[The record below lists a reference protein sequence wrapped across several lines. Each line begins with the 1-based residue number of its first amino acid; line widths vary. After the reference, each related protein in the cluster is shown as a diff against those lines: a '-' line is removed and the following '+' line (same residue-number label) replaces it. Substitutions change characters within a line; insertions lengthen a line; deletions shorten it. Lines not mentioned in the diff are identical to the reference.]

1 MLCENKNHYLLIK
14 TFLRG
19 KIINGLIACKNK
31 YSGCLIHVSLLKSSK
46 KRKQFFTSGMY
57 SYSMK
62 H

>member
-1 MLCENKNHYLLIK
+1 MLCENKNHYLLK
-14 TFLRG
+14 HFFRG

-31 YSGCLIHVSLLKSSK
+31 YSGCLIHVSLLKSCK